1 MASSRVIYNPPVR
14 TEDVFIK
21 RNFPAKI
28 TFASRTAKVFSKLF
42 MVRSVKASNF
52 YGAKVVESK
61 RTVKVSQKLPFYVRF
76 ENVLISGYGPSNPAP
91 IGIAVIGFNNYI
103 L

>member
-1 MASSRVIYNPPVR
+1 MSLSKVIDYRPIYTTR
-14 TEDVFIK
+14 IK
-21 RNFPAKI
+21 E
-28 TFASRTAKVFSKLF
+28 
-42 MVRSVKASNF
+42 SNF
-52 YGAKVVESK
+52 YTAKIVQSK

-76 ENVLISGYGPSNPAP
+76 ENVKISAYGPSNPAP

>member
-1 MASSRVIYNPPVR
+1 MASSRIFYSPPVR

-21 RNFPAKI
+21 QNYPSKISFSSRAAKI
-28 TFASRTAKVFSKLF
+28 FDRVFKT
-42 MVRSVKASNF
+42 RSIKAANF
-52 YGAKVVESK
+52 YSTKVVESK
-61 RTVKVSQKLPFYVRF
+61 RTVKVSQRLPFYVRF
-76 ENVLISGYGPSNPAP
+76 ENIQVGYGPSNPAP

>member
-76 ENVLISGYGPSNPAP
+76 ENIQVGYGPSNPAP